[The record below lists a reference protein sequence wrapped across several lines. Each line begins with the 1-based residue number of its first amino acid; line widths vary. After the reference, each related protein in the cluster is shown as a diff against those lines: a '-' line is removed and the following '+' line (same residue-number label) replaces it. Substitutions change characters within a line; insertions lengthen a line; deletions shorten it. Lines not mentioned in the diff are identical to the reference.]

1 MILALTAYLY
11 YGFAAAIAVLLPAG
25 LWHFRNWEKECIK
38 KKKREFQVQ
47 FGEAIQSVSASLNV
61 GYSIENS
68 LKEAKKDLDILYRED
83 TAIQREFKIML
94 RQTCLHI
101 PMEQIM
107 QEWAERVNQED
118 VSNFAAVFVTARKS
132 GGDMIQIICNSVGQ
146 IREKLEV
153 KQEIE
158 TMLAAKKYEFKV
170 MCAVP
175 FGIIAYMKLSFP
187 EFMDMLYG
195 NILGIGVMSVCLA
208 VYLTAYYIGER
219 IVDIEV

>member
-1 MILALTAYLY
+1 MALTAYLY
-11 YGFAAAIAVLLPAG
+11 YDSAAAILLLLPAG
-25 LWHFRNWEKECIK
+25 GWNFKNWEKECLRK
-38 KKKREFQVQ
+38 KRREFQVQ
-47 FGEAIQSVSASLNV
+47 FQEAIQSVSASLNV

-68 LKEAKKDLDILYRED
+68 LKEAKKDLDILYSAD
-83 TAIQREFKIML
+83 AAIQREFKIML
-94 RQTCLHI
+94 RQTYLHI
-101 PMEQIM
+101 PVEQIM
-107 QEWAERVNQED
+107 QEWAGRVNQED
-118 VSNFAAVFVTARKS
+118 VNNFAAVFVTARKS
-132 GGDMIQIICNSVGQ
+132 GGDIIEIIRNSVAQ
-146 IREKLEV
+146 IRDKLEV

-187 EFMDMLYG
+187 EFMDILYG

-208 VYLTAYYIGER
+208 IYLTAYYIGER

>member
-1 MILALTAYLY
+1 MALTAYLY
-11 YGFAAAIAVLLPAG
+11 YDSAAAILLLLPAG
-25 LWHFRNWEKECIK
+25 GWHFKNWEKECLRK
-38 KKKREFQVQ
+38 KRREFQVQ
-47 FGEAIQSVSASLNV
+47 FQEAIQSVSASLNV

-68 LKEAKKDLDILYRED
+68 LKEAKKDLDILYSAD
-83 TAIQREFKIML
+83 AAIQREFKIML
-94 RQTCLHI
+94 RQTYLHI
-101 PMEQIM
+101 PVEQIM
-107 QEWAERVNQED
+107 QEWAGRVNQED
-118 VSNFAAVFVTARKS
+118 VNNFAAVFVTARKS
-132 GGDMIQIICNSVGQ
+132 GGDMIEIIRNSVAQ

-170 MCAVP
+170 MCTVP

-187 EFMDMLYG
+187 EFMDILYG

-208 VYLTAYYIGER
+208 IYLTAYYIGER